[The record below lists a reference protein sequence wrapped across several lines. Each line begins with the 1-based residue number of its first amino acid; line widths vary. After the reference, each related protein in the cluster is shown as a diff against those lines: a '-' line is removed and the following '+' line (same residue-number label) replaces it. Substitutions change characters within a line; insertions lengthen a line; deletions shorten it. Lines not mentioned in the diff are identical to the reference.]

1 MLDSGR
7 PHPQRHNRTEA
18 KAKANRLPKE
28 RLLPDIEIRFVYA
41 GELKGTWFS
50 LAEAM
55 VPAHPAPPGLPGHP
69 GGSPGQERT
78 MTGTITTRRNRQ

>member
-55 VPAHPAPPGLPGHP
+55 ARSLPILPHPDYRVIRAEVRDKSEL
-69 GGSPGQERT
+69 
-78 MTGTITTRRNRQ
+78 